1 MLTYDLTKA
10 KGPLYLFIYECIK
23 KDVNNG
29 ILKADEKMPSKRLLA
44 ENLGVSTIT
53 VENAYEQLIGEGY
66 LYSVE
71 KKGYYVAKIREN
83 QAGKKEEAQRRAI
96 LMPKEMPEDI
106 YDFSANQTEPE
117 SFPFSVW
124 AKLTRKVLA
133 SGKNELLAK
142 SFSGGVRPLREAIA
156 GHLSSFR
163 GMSVAPDQIIV
174 GAGTEYLYGM
184 LVKLLG
190 RDKTYCLATPGYGKT
205 TDIYESCGAKCVFI
219 GMDEMGLRSDELESS
234 GADIVHVS
242 PTHHY
247 PTGIT
252 MPVSRRYEL
261 LSWADSDK
269 ERYIIEDDYDS
280 EFRLKGKPIPSL
292 QSIDTRGRVIYLN
305 TFSKSLSTTIRIS
318 YMVLPVELT
327 ERYYR
332 DLGFY
337 SCTVPTFEQYVL
349 ASFIDEGYFEKHIN
363 RMRLYYARKRKK
375 ILEIIESIFSE
386 DECFAV
392 EHDTG
397 LHFILKVNTK
407 LSDRELEER
416 LYKRKI
422 RLQSLISFYREPVP
436 DKHMF
441 MLNYSGLDM
450 EKLPQALEIVK
461 KIAIEGESG

>member
-1 MLTYDLTKA
+1 
-10 KGPLYLFIYECIK
+10 
-23 KDVNNG
+23 
-29 ILKADEKMPSKRLLA
+29 
-44 ENLGVSTIT
+44 
-53 VENAYEQLIGEGY
+53 
-66 LYSVE
+66 
-71 KKGYYVAKIREN
+71 
-83 QAGKKEEAQRRAI
+83 
-96 LMPKEMPEDI
+96 
-106 YDFSANQTEPE
+106 
-117 SFPFSVW
+117 
-124 AKLTRKVLA
+124 
-133 SGKNELLAK
+133 
-142 SFSGGVRPLREAIA
+142 
-156 GHLSSFR
+156 
-163 GMSVAPDQIIV
+163 
-174 GAGTEYLYGM
+174 
-184 LVKLLG
+184 
-190 RDKTYCLATPGYGKT
+190 
-205 TDIYESCGAKCVFI
+205 
-219 GMDEMGLRSDELESS
+219 
-234 GADIVHVS
+234 
-242 PTHHY
+242 
-247 PTGIT
+247 
-252 MPVSRRYEL
+252 
-261 LSWADSDK
+261 
-269 ERYIIEDDYDS
+269 
-280 EFRLKGKPIPSL
+280 
-292 QSIDTRGRVIYLN
+292 
-305 TFSKSLSTTIRIS
+305 
-318 YMVLPVELT
+318 MVLPVELT

-375 ILEIIESIFSE
+375 IFEIIESIFSE